1 LAPPLRWAVLAF
13 DFDPQEGHEQGGQ
26 RRGLIVSYEPLHR
39 SGVVTV
45 CPITA
50 AEGRHPRDLDV
61 AIPVGEAGQT
71 KTGHIICS
79 QVRTISVLR
88 ARSSLQSGQGVRYVT
103 DQQIRSA
110 VRQSLAIQLGL
121 DIPGLEDGAADDAGY
136 QTDL

>member
-1 LAPPLRWAVLAF
+1 
-13 DFDPQEGHEQGGQ
+13 
-26 RRGLIVSYEPLHR
+26 
-39 SGVVTV
+39 VTV

-71 KTGHIICS
+71 KPGHIICS